1 MNTIGNSNPFAEC
14 MVINVTPLSICASS
28 ISATS
33 DKSVK
38 KLINDCSS
46 KGVSFHSL

>member
-1 MNTIGNSNPFAEC
+1 MKTIGNSKPLAEC
-14 MVINVTPLSICASS
+14 IVMSVTPLCVSASS
-28 ISATS
+28 ISATN

-46 KGVSFHSL
+46 KGVFSS